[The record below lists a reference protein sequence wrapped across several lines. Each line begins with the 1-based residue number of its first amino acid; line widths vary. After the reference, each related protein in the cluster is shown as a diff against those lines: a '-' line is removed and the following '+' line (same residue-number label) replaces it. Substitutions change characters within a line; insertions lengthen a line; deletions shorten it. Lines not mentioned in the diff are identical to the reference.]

1 MLKKVAPYWN
11 VNQCEKEIEIDD
23 IEVEVA
29 PYWNVN
35 SVNNNYWVN
44 LDK

>member
-1 MLKKVAPYWN
+1 MFHHVWVEVAPYWN
-11 VNQCEKEIEIDD
+11 VNKCYRIAENNK

-35 SVNNNYWVN
+35 VGATQG
-44 LDK
+44 